1 MKKKNTARL
10 RFIVMIAVL
19 ALVAVGYFTAFG
31 IGNVCGIGFD
41 SITLLC
47 PLGSLLSMIAGKT
60 AIPMAIVS
68 IVAVFVVC
76 VLLGKVFCSWVC
88 PVHFLS
94 KLKPGKKA
102 GKKAAGA
109 SDDKAAGADDAEAAA
124 ADGAATADAA
134 PAPLTESERKL
145 LGKKGCGLCEHPCGK
160 SKGIKLD
167 SRHGILAAALVTTGI
182 FGFPVFCIICP
193 VGLTF
198 ISVMLIMRLFAFGE
212 ATWTI
217 VLFVAI
223 ILVEVVLL
231 PRWCKHFCPLG
242 ALLSLFSAANKTF
255 VPKIDETKCLNTTAN
270 VECNRCVAACPEGI
284 NLHDIAKGETTL
296 NDCSKCKACS
306 DVCPASAIT
315 FEFLP
320 GGKSTAKPQL
330 VDNEGAA
337 SAAQTGKAAGGAS
350 GKAAE

>member
-1 MKKKNTARL
+1 MKKRNTARL

-60 AIPMAIVS
+60 AIPMAVVS
-68 IVAVFVVC
+68 IVAVFVIC
-76 VLLGKVFCSWVC
+76 VLLGKAFCSWVC

-102 GKKAAGA
+102 GKKAA
-109 SDDKAAGADDAEAAA
+109 AGEAAEAGEAA
-124 ADGAATADAA
+124 ADGASAGGAS
-134 PAPLTESERKL
+134 APLTESERKL

-223 ILVEVVLL
+223 ILVEVILL

-255 VPKIDETKCLNTTAN
+255 VPKIDESKCLNTTAN

-315 FEFLP
+315 FDFLP

-330 VDNEGAA
+330 VGNEGAV
-337 SAAQTGKAAGGAS
+337 SAEQAGNAVGEAVGGAS

>member
-1 MKKKNTARL
+1 MKRKNTARL

-47 PLGSLLSMIAGKT
+47 PLGSLLSMIAGKA
-60 AIPMAIVS
+60 AIPMAVVS
-68 IVAVFVVC
+68 IVAVFVIC
-76 VLLGKVFCSWVC
+76 VLLGKAFCSWVC

-102 GKKAAGA
+102 GKKAA
-109 SDDKAAGADDAEAAA
+109 AGEAAEAGEAA
-124 ADGAATADAA
+124 ADGASADDA
-134 PAPLTESERKL
+134 PAPLTENERKL

-223 ILVEVVLL
+223 ILVEVILL

-255 VPKIDETKCLNTTAN
+255 VPKIDESKCLNTTAN

-315 FEFLP
+315 FDFLP

-330 VDNEGAA
+330 VGNEGAA
-337 SAAQTGKAAGGAS
+337 NAAQAGNAVGEAVGGAS

>member
-1 MKKKNTARL
+1 MKRKNTARL

-60 AIPMAIVS
+60 AIPMAVVS
-68 IVAVFVVC
+68 IVAVFVIC
-76 VLLGKVFCSWVC
+76 VLLGKAFCSWVC

-102 GKKAAGA
+102 GKKAAA
-109 SDDKAAGADDAEAAA
+109 DEAAEAGEAAA
-124 ADGAATADAA
+124 DVASAGGA

-223 ILVEVVLL
+223 ILVEVILL

-255 VPKIDETKCLNTTAN
+255 VPKIDESKCLNTTAN

-315 FEFLP
+315 FDFLP

-330 VDNEGAA
+330 VGNEGAVN
-337 SAAQTGKAAGGAS
+337 AAQAGNAVGEAVGGAS